1 MMSIKYNSGVSAD
14 NTKLVVNTFGNG
26 FYDQSWHFCT
36 GKLAFLFD
44 VY

>member
-1 MMSIKYNSGVSAD
+1 MMFRKYNSGVSAD
-14 NTKLVVNTFGNG
+14 NTKLAINTSGNG
-26 FYDQSWHFCT
+26 FYYQSWHFCA